1 MAKWIPTASV
11 EEMEAYM
18 GYSIK
23 PNEWMNT
30 DYQRYYSDLELV
42 SADFHSR
49 TLREYEEEKKY
60 RALCIQRQEAC
71 DDFQSKVWLPL
82 PCSLTKAPK
91 GRAK

>member
-18 GYSIK
+18 RYSIK

-42 SADFHSR
+42 SADLHSR
-49 TLREYEEEKKY
+49 TLREYEEERKRNTVRFVFNGRKL
-60 RALCIQRQEAC
+60 ATIFNQRY
-71 DDFQSKVWLPL
+71 DYSSSVPY
-82 PCSLTKAPK
+82 
-91 GRAK
+91 